1 MGWRDELED
10 NLIQLGR
17 VEWDTRIHLCSLQVQ
32 DSDVLQTVTVPLHE
46 VRAHPQDWV
55 PAFQYE
61 YDVLVKDTQ
70 AVHPVPG
77 ESLPPHAELVPGKMV
92 CVRKG
97 GSGVHRA
104 RAVICGNMTSP
115 TADPAPGPAGS
126 YASGADG
133 TLIRC
138 AVRRAAH
145 KGWMM
150 SALDVKSAFLQA
162 PRPTAPGAAPVA
174 VVPTKHST
182 GSRRHQA
189 SGHYT
194 GTPCSTSLNGL
205 WRG

>member
-1 MGWRDELED
+1 M
-10 NLIQLGR
+10 
-17 VEWDTRIHLCSLQVQ
+17 
-32 DSDVLQTVTVPLHE
+32 
-46 VRAHPQDWV
+46 
-55 PAFQYE
+55 
-61 YDVLVKDTQ
+61 KDTQ
-70 AVHPVPG
+70 AVQPVPR

-97 GSGVHRA
+97 GSGAHRA

-126 YASGADG
+126 YASRADG

-145 KGWMM
+145 EGWMM

-174 VVPTKHST
+174 VVPPKIMSQLGICPENEVWIVHKAADIAEFLGTT
-182 GSRRHQA
+182 PRRHVQQV
-189 SGHYT
+189 
-194 GTPCSTSLNGL
+194 
-205 WRG
+205 